1 MNSNKMVK
9 TAHIVIFKDG
19 KVLGVSRKDDH
30 KDFGLPGGKMEDTDM
45 GNPEFTA
52 IRECKE
58 ETGIDVFSLELIFAI
73 HKNGHMGYTYLA
85 EYVSDEIKHD
95 EPHVVDWVP
104 FETLVKGKFGKY
116 NELVAESLRD
126 MGVKFQYDIDYTP
139 LEKEIEE
146 FVNSTPYEGIKMQFK
161 NLQKTTNWL
170 GTSVMEVNFCGY
182 WEEMLGFDD
191 TYRVKFDEFSKKWRV
206 IVSLNSDY
214 YSK

>member
-1 MNSNKMVK
+1 MIK

-30 KDFGLPGGKMEDTDM
+30 RDFGLPGGKMEEVDM
-45 GNPEFTA
+45 ENPEFTA

-58 ETGIDVFSLELIFAI
+58 ETGIDVFDLQLIFAI

-85 EYVSDEIKHD
+85 NYISDEIKHD
-95 EPHVVDWVP
+95 EPHVVDWLP

-116 NELVAESLRD
+116 NELVSESLRD

-146 FVNSTPYEGIKMQFK
+146 FVNSTPYEGTKMQFK
-161 NLQKTTNWL
+161 SLQKTTNWL
-170 GTSVMEVNFCGY
+170 GTSMMEVNFCGY
-182 WEEMLGFDD
+182 WEEMLGFDN
-191 TYRVKFDEFSKKWRV
+191 TYLAKFNELSKEWK
-206 IVSLNSDY
+206 ITVSLNSDY